1 MSQADD
7 DRIITEVVRG
17 DGARPV
23 EDSPEATI
31 IERMRFSPA
40 ELEAAQ
46 QQQAHGPAYPE
57 APRPVAQRSP
67 PLPGWVLPY
76 MMACVTLVLVGAVV
90 LWLQSRIVGHF

>member
-1 MSQADD
+1 MDD

-40 ELEAAQ
+40 QLEAAAL
-46 QQQAHGPAYPE
+46 QANGGQPAPQ
-57 APRPVAQRSP
+57 APRPVARRAP

-76 MMACVTLVLVGAVV
+76 LMACLTLLLVGVVV
-90 LWLQSRIVGHF
+90 LWLQARVVGHF